1 MYFHT
6 VTLSPKNVQD
16 ILTTANYLMIDT
28 LTSDCVQYIKDRWV
42 LSLSYSHPD
51 PLCFHS
57 DPSCFHPDPSCFH
70 PDPLCFHPDPSC
82 FQETF
87 FSVRILHKNPLFF
100 SQNPSYESLILQSES
115 FTFC

>member
-51 PLCFHS
+51 PLCFH
-57 DPSCFHPDPSCFH
+57 
-70 PDPLCFHPDPSC
+70 PDPSC